1 MVICEISYR
10 VGLTLFVDSN
20 HDTAC
25 WMSWSTV
32 EFGFPPKT
40 EIALGRVS

>member
-25 WMSWSTV
+25 WMTV